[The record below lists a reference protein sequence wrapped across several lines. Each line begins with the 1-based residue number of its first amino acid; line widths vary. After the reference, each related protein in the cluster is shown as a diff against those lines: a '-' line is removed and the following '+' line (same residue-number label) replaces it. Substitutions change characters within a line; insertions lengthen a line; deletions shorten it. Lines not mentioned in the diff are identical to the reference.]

1 MNKTFR
7 LYGIIFIITLVL
19 LALLQLN
26 KREVTDWRKNYDVQQ
41 KSPFGMYVF
50 NNEADALFNKKL
62 VRVQNSPYK
71 YYGDSIHG
79 VHNIFVFQKHIDQ
92 ESAKKI
98 MNQVYNGSDA
108 MIVSTVFPELLA
120 DTLKFRTG
128 EYVELL
134 DRLKLTDRK
143 FNSDSLLLDKRPS
156 NLVFDSPDKKS
167 EILGFVE
174 SDEMMPSANF
184 IKVKWGRGHF
194 YLHSEPLAFTNYY
207 LLKPGSE
214 AYVQHV
220 FSYLPDRETLWFT
233 NATSE
238 SSSSPLRFILSQ
250 PTLKYAWWLFLGSL
264 AMFVIF
270 NVKRRQ
276 RVIPV
281 IHPLQNKSVE
291 FVKSIGNLYLQEG
304 DFHDMMAKKA
314 QYFLNKVRTDLLLDT
329 KVLDEHFTK
338 KLSLKTGNDLTE
350 VEEAVV
356 LISKA
361 QDPYANVT
369 KEELIRMNSLLDN
382 LLR

>member
-1 MNKTFR
+1 
-7 LYGIIFIITLVL
+7 
-19 LALLQLN
+19 
-26 KREVTDWRKNYDVQQ
+26 
-41 KSPFGMYVF
+41 
-50 NNEADALFNKKL
+50 
-62 VRVQNSPYK
+62 
-71 YYGDSIHG
+71 
-79 VHNIFVFQKHIDQ
+79 
-92 ESAKKI
+92 
-98 MNQVYNGSDA
+98 
-108 MIVSTVFPELLA
+108 
-120 DTLKFRTG
+120 
-128 EYVELL
+128 
-134 DRLKLTDRK
+134 
-143 FNSDSLLLDKRPS
+143 
-156 NLVFDSPDKKS
+156 
-167 EILGFVE
+167 
-174 SDEMMPSANF
+174 
-184 IKVKWGRGHF
+184 
-194 YLHSEPLAFTNYY
+194 FTNYY
-207 LLKPGSE
+207 LLKPDSE

-281 IHPLQNKSVE
+281 INPLQSKSVE

-304 DFHDMMAKKA
+304 DFHGMMAKKA